1 MWCVPHSVLY
11 PPHFIMSPNLGT
23 ASNINQHPHMKMV
36 ISDVLQR
43 AVWQRKVTVDV
54 VDREKFN
61 FEKYD
66 RKA

>member
-1 MWCVPHSVLY
+1 MWCVPHSV
-11 PPHFIMSPNLGT
+11 MSPNLGT
-23 ASNINQHPHMKMV
+23 ATTINPHMKMV

-43 AVWQRKVTVDV
+43 AVWQCKVTVDV
-54 VDREKFN
+54 VNREKFN